1 MWGWGW
7 VKVYVPNDKP
17 VVRRQLVRVSSLC
30 ESQGL
35 NSGCWAWWQN
45 PFLAVPFCQLSSF
58 ERAEKKSFFC
68 PSSSHVPDEHKSCA
82 LRHPGGKRGT
92 FRCISRG

>member
-1 MWGWGW
+1 M
-7 VKVYVPNDKP
+7 YVPNDKP
-17 VVRRQLVRVSSLC
+17 VVREQLVRVSSLY
-30 ESQGL
+30 ESHGL

-45 PFLAVPFCQLSSF
+45 PFLAVPSCQLLSF
-58 ERAEKKSFFC
+58 ERAGKKKKPKSFLC
-68 PSSSHVPDEHKSCA
+68 PNSSHVPEEQKSCA